1 MYMTL
6 TVSHISWLASMSFY
20 MYTFVFSRH
29 LINASYGSL
38 TVQPRDRT
46 FIKSSKKF
54 IPPSTT
60 SCYTI
65 WVYTGKLHNFIQ
77 ATVWFPCLYNRC
89 TKTESCRFF
98 SNIKIPLQINWT
110 GNNTIKFCTHSFTM
124 FTEPLEMLNSNNQV
138 QDYSQFTWLV
148 FREGWLTLICQGVYK
163 NIVTFIYI

>member
-1 MYMTL
+1 MYTAL

-38 TVQPRDRT
+38 TVQPRDRSH
-46 FIKSSKKF
+46 SSNPKKNWSH
-54 IPPSTT
+54 PPPLAVTQFEYILV
-60 SCYTI
+60 SCITLYRQLYDSLAYITDAL
-65 WVYTGKLHNFIQ
+65 KLNLVDF
-77 ATVWFPCLYNRC
+77 C
-89 TKTESCRFF
+89 

-163 NIVTFIYI
+163 NIITFI